1 MHWFYVEHSQIT
13 ETQIT
18 ITGDDVNHIKNVLRM
33 EKGEHVV
40 ICDGQGK
47 DYYCAIDRLENDR
60 IIAQILEINDTES
73 ELPVK
78 YYLFQGIP
86 KKDKMELVIQKA
98 VELGAYEIIPVAMK
112 RCVAKIENEKKE
124 KKKLERW
131 QSIATSAAKQSGR
144 GIIPQIH
151 SVVSFA
157 EALQIAK
164 DLDCTIIPYEQ
175 ADGIKHS
182 KECLEHAVKQKTVGI
197 FIGPEG
203 GFDDKEIAQALESGF
218 STITLGKR
226 ILRTETA
233 GLTILSILMFETELE
248 QANE

>member
-1 MHWFYVEHSQIT
+1 M
-13 ETQIT
+13 
-18 ITGDDVNHIKNVLRM
+18 
-33 EKGEHVV
+33 
-40 ICDGQGK
+40 
-47 DYYCAIDRLENDR
+47 
-60 IIAQILEINDTES
+60 
-73 ELPVK
+73 
-78 YYLFQGIP
+78 
-86 KKDKMELVIQKA
+86 
-98 VELGAYEIIPVAMK
+98 ELGAYEIIPVAMK

-124 KKKLERW
+124 RKKLERW

-151 SVVSFA
+151 PVVSYA

-164 DLDCTIIPYEQ
+164 ELDCTIIPYEQ

-203 GFDDKEIAQALESGF
+203 GFDDKEIAQALASGF

-248 QANE
+248 QAKE